1 VRDVPLER
9 ALELVGE
16 LALEV
21 GAETVPV
28 EATAGRRLAED
39 ALALVDL
46 PPFHAS
52 AMDGWALRAADTPGR
67 MRLAGE
73 SAAGVPWPGMLG
85 PGEAVRIST
94 GAAMPAGADAVL
106 RLEEGAEA
114 DGRVVARAGVPVG
127 RDVRARGEVVRA
139 GDRLMSAGALVS
151 PAALGGLAAAGAA
164 TLCCR
169 RHPRVAILATGRELA
184 PLGQPLVPGA
194 VYDSTRL
201 GIRAQAEAAAAQ
213 IVAFERVDDDPE
225 ATAVAVRRLLDD
237 EADLLVTAGGI
248 SGGRHDHVRAAL
260 AAAGVEEVF
269 RGVRVS
275 PCRPAW
281 LGVRGAQRALGLPGN
296 PVSAAVAFHLFAR
309 PLLGRPEDWSRR
321 APLAVRHR
329 TPPGRAE
336 ALRCRE
342 EEGTLV
348 PMADQASHAVTSLFG
363 STALAW
369 IPAGAQVE
377 PGEQVRY
384 SPLDRS

>member
-16 LALEV
+16 LALEPEPE
-21 GAETVPV
+21 AVPV
-28 EATAGRRLAED
+28 DGAAGRLLAEEVD
-39 ALALVDL
+39 AAVDL

-52 AMDGWALRAADTPGR
+52 AMDGWALRAADAPGQ
-67 MRLAGE
+67 MRLVGE

-114 DGRVVARAGVPVG
+114 DGRVVARAGLPVG

-139 GDRLMSAGALVS
+139 GDRLMGPGDLVS
-151 PAALGGLAAAGAA
+151 TAALGGLAAAGAA
-164 TLCCR
+164 MLRCR
-169 RHPRVAILATGRELA
+169 RRPRVAILASGRELA
-184 PLGQPLVPGA
+184 PLGRPLEPGA

-201 GIRAQAEAAAAQ
+201 GIRAQAEVAAAQ
-213 IVAFERVDDDPE
+213 VVAFERVDDDPE
-225 ATAVAVRRLLDD
+225 ATDAAVRRLLDD
-237 EADLLVTAGGI
+237 GADLLVTVGGI
-248 SGGRHDHVRAAL
+248 SGGRHDHVRAAM

-275 PCRPAW
+275 PCRPTW

-296 PVSAAVAFHLFAR
+296 PVSAAVAFHLFGR
-309 PLLGRPEDWSRR
+309 PLLGRGEDWSRR
-321 APLAVRHR
+321 APLAERHR

-342 EEGTLV
+342 EDGALV

-369 IPAGAQVE
+369 IPAGAEVE
-377 PGEQVRY
+377 AGEQVRY
-384 SPLDRS
+384 SPLDRA